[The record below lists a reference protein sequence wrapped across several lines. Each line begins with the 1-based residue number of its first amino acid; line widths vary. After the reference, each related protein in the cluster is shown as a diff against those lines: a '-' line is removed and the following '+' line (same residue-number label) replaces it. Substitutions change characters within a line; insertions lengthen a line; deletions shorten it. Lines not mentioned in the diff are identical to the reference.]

1 MKKRLNLVGLMVVL
15 AAVCL
20 GLSPT
25 LEAKSPEKKETFTG
39 TVLSVTAGRLP
50 SSPFTIYVYDYTT
63 PEEAKQFGEILKT
76 KGDKALA
83 NALSKPVKGRILI
96 GNRTGYDIGFIRTF
110 DTPEGGR
117 IVRMATNR
125 PIAMREV
132 WGGARS
138 LDYQI
143 GLIEFKLDAE
153 GKGEGTLAGACE
165 IEFTAENSIKIKNI
179 GIQPA
184 KMLNIRTEKPKEK
197 K

>member
-1 MKKRLNLVGLMVVL
+1 MKKRFCVAGSIFAFM
-15 AAVCL
+15 AVCL
-20 GLSPT
+20 GLGP
-25 LEAKSPEKKETFTG
+25 LVEAKSPEKKETFTG

-63 PEEAKQFGEILKT
+63 PEEARQFAEVLRTG
-76 KGDKALA
+76 GSNALA

-96 GNRTGYDIGFIRTF
+96 GNRTGYDIGFIRVF
-110 DTPEGGR
+110 DSPEGR
-117 IVRMATNR
+117 IIRMATNR
-125 PIAMREV
+125 PIAMREI
-132 WGGARS
+132 WGGSRS

-165 IEFTAENSIKIKNI
+165 IEFTSEHSIKIKNI

-184 KMLNIRTEKPKEK
+184 KMLNIRTVQPKAK